1 MNEKSTI
8 ACMVWDFVEKE
19 HILLSEYLRREELRK
34 IESEMW
40 EHYCD
45 VEHSMMGMEKGMPC
59 NWCDKSEEDFEDVRL
74 ERL

>member
-8 ACMVWDFVEKE
+8 ACMAWDFVAKE

-45 VEHSMMGMEKGMPC
+45 VEP
-59 NWCDKSEEDFEDVRL
+59 
-74 ERL
+74 